1 MASYAAHILNKYYT
15 DYNNR
20 EIAFNKS
27 TIKFTG
33 LEPKKIFLKIAG
45 DQWSCVLYSC
55 SMKSAKI
62 ILKMDVKAF
71 DQLKKAKNF
80 VNLRLSF
87 FTSEMKSS
95 IVFFVPG
102 SVKGYKNFLNQ
113 NTSTFL
119 MTIDFTQR
127 PPDDLIE
134 ILGKIIKEREDFEKR
149 KDIRILLEG
158 KITFDIGFKTNKCI
172 AVIDNIKRPC
182 IIKNISAGG
191 AMIVLAC
198 NPKFILNKPIKLIF
212 VISYL
217 NEPLFMEGIIKR
229 SEGIEGRKDIYSI
242 GVEYEVEKIPIE
254 YKKLINNY
262 LNKLEDYARQK

>member
-1 MASYAAHILNKYYT
+1 MASYATHILNKFYSEF
-15 DYNNR
+15 NNR

-45 DQWSCVLYSC
+45 EQWSCVLYSC
-55 SMKSAKI
+55 SMTTAKI
-62 ILKMDVKAF
+62 LLKMDIKSF
-71 DQLKKAKNF
+71 EQLKKAKNF

-87 FTSEMKSS
+87 FTSEMKNS
-95 IVFFVPG
+95 IVFFVPC
-102 SVKGYKNFLNQ
+102 SVTGYKNFLNKDM
-113 NTSTFL
+113 STFL
-119 MTIDFTQR
+119 MTLEFTQR

-158 KITFDIGFKTNKCI
+158 KITLDIGFTTNKCI
-172 AVIDNIKRPC
+172 SVIDNIKRPC

-191 AMIVLAC
+191 TMIILAC
-198 NPKFILNKPIKLIF
+198 APKFILNKPIKLFF
-212 VISYL
+212 VTSYL
-217 NEPLFMEGIIKR
+217 DEPLVLEGAIKR
-229 SEGIEGRKDIYSI
+229 AEDIKGRKDIYAMGI
-242 GVEYEVEKIPIE
+242 EYDFDKIPIE

-262 LNKLEDYARQK
+262 LNKLEDFVKQK